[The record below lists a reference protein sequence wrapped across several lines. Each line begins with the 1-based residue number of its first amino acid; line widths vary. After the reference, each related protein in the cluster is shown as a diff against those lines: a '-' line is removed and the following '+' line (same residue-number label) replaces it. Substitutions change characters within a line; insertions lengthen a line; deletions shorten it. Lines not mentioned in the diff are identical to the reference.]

1 MSFSSDLWKGF
12 DTLRNHFKFQHEELK
27 HIYFIFQEL
36 SSLEMEYSKGLEYLF
51 EISQRQ
57 LRFGTL
63 GKALTTFTDNINKLA
78 VYHKDQSTFIS
89 EKIMIPL
96 NEVISSH
103 MNSITRAFIN
113 NENNEREFNKILNEL
128 VLKQENFHTSAKEL
142 SVAIADNE
150 IAKVNA
156 NIKKSMKN
164 KYMTMQNK
172 KMDVAKNK
180 EMEYILYL
188 SEANKEREKFNE
200 KTKSIL
206 DELQN
211 LDKNLIE
218 IMKWAMTNY
227 TTNNTKGLDGII
239 KENEQLTMTFNSIDS
254 YKDIKE
260 FIQKNATKVF
270 PFYKFEFV
278 PYKGTNIKNVL
289 NQNLKN
295 ETNSVD
301 KTNIVTTVKSFI
313 SKELKYI
320 APKFDENTNA
330 IFKEIEEITDLIWKD
345 ALVEIKRKKLI
356 AFLDEKININYFIKC
371 LNTHRAHGDFIMAP
385 KAFDTLV
392 EIFNDIL
399 DKKKYQS
406 DYNILKNIII
416 MSQTFYKIENNDEN
430 SKRLVQLGIQS
441 HFVWHT
447 KETWEEIIKYSI
459 GEQDRT
465 NKDNLLFS
473 HGKENDKERTR
484 RLQQFARNNLVL
496 YLCNMSLFKIKSEL
510 SQEVKEFFCEV
521 YDLDD
526 KEISES
532 VREAASQMNE
542 EKEELKDNGGIG
554 GNYDDKL
561 QSVKV
566 EEEKKENAK

>member
-12 DTLRNHFKFQHEELK
+12 DTLRNHFRFQHEELQ

-51 EISQRQ
+51 TISQRQ

-63 GKALTTFTDNINKLA
+63 GKALTTFTDNINKLSI
-78 VYHKDQSTFIS
+78 YHRDQSTFIS

-113 NENNEREFNKILNEL
+113 NDNNEREFNKILNEL
-128 VLKQENFHTSAKEL
+128 VLKQENFHTAAKDL

-200 KTKSIL
+200 KTKSIH

-218 IMKWAMTNY
+218 IMKWAMMNY
-227 TTNNTKGLDGII
+227 TTNNSKGLDGII
-239 KENEQLTMTFNSIDS
+239 KDHEQLTMTFNNIDS

-260 FIQKNATKVF
+260 FIQKNATKAF

-295 ETNSVD
+295 ESNNVD

-345 ALVEIKRKKLI
+345 SLVEIKRKKLV

-392 EIFNDIL
+392 DIFNNIL

-473 HGKENDKERTR
+473 HEKENDKERTR
-484 RLQQFARNNLVL
+484 RLQQFAKNNLVL

-526 KEISES
+526 KEITES

-542 EKEELKDNGGIG
+542 EKEDLKDNGGIG
-554 GNYDDKL
+554 GNYVDKL
-561 QSVKV
+561 QTVKV
-566 EEEKKENAK
+566 EEEKKENA

>member
-12 DTLRNHFKFQHEELK
+12 DTLRNHFRFQHEELK

-51 EISQRQ
+51 TISQRQ

-63 GKALTTFTDNINKLA
+63 GKALTTFTDNINKLSI
-78 VYHKDQSTFIS
+78 YHRDQSTFIS

-113 NENNEREFNKILNEL
+113 NDNNEREFNKILNEL
-128 VLKQENFHTSAKEL
+128 VLKQENFHTAAKDL

-218 IMKWAMTNY
+218 IMKWAMMNY
-227 TTNNTKGLDGII
+227 TTNNSKGLDGII
-239 KENEQLTMTFNSIDS
+239 KDNEQLTMTFNNIDS

-295 ETNSVD
+295 ESNNVD

-345 ALVEIKRKKLI
+345 SLVEIKRKKLV

-392 EIFNDIL
+392 DIFNNIL

-473 HGKENDKERTR
+473 HEKENDKERTR
-484 RLQQFARNNLVL
+484 RLQQFAKNNLVL

-526 KEISES
+526 KEITES

-542 EKEELKDNGGIG
+542 EKEDLKDNGGIG
-554 GNYDDKL
+554 GNYVDKL
-561 QSVKV
+561 QTVKV
-566 EEEKKENAK
+566 EEEKKENA